1 MADGLC
7 GTLFGVPLMTSLSAT
22 GKIRNY
28 QVWVS
33 LVILFI
39 VPAGY
44 MALSLGCEASSVFY
58 VSMLFTLLSG
68 FVRFLFC
75 RSLLGYSLRRMTG
88 TVLVPVFGMVAL
100 SLPLPILLKVY
111 VWSTPDLGSVVLSAL
126 AALLVAAC
134 AAWLVGM
141 QARERSVIV
150 AMVRSRLPRK
160 QKQTQA

>member
-1 MADGLC
+1 
-7 GTLFGVPLMTSLSAT
+7 
-22 GKIRNY
+22 
-28 QVWVS
+28 
-33 LVILFI
+33 
-39 VPAGY
+39 
-44 MALSLGCEASSVFY
+44 
-58 VSMLFTLLSG
+58 MLFTLLSG

-100 SLPLPILLKVY
+100 SLPLPIWLKVY

-150 AMVRSRLPRK
+150 AMVKSRLPRK